1 MTNTSLG
8 GQGVRIGGLFNK
20 TTPTGYGAFTS
31 TPTINTPNLAST
43 GLATPTNTLSKAP
56 KAPGLSGGQ
65 IALGSLGAAMQAVNL
80 GFGIWNQFKQ
90 DEYASKQLQLARDQL
105 ETENNRWEER
115 EKERKKHNEII
126 NASADLLPTER
137 Y

>member
-1 MTNTSLG
+1 MANTILG
-8 GQGVRIGGLFNK
+8 GQGIRMGGFNK
-20 TTPTGYGAFTS
+20 TTPATYGAYTS
-31 TPTINTPNLAST
+31 TPTISTPTISTPN
-43 GLATPTNTLSKAP
+43 LATPTNTLSKAP

-90 DEYASKQLQLARDQL
+90 DEYAQDQLKLARDQL
-105 ETENNRWEER
+105 ETEKNRWDER